1 MHDLAFHPA
10 ALLLF
15 GAAVGFIGTLV
26 GVGGGFFMV
35 PYFSLAGGFPSVRA
49 VGTSLGAIVFNATSG
64 SIRWAFQRRIDWTL
78 GIGFALATLPG
89 TWLGREVG
97 RNIDPAPFSIAFAL
111 VVAAAAAS
119 LLLVRTA
126 PGDASRLA
134 WFRRGLRRDFTD
146 AFGTRHQYEVNLP
159 FGLAVSLGV
168 GFIAALFGVGGGFL
182 HVPVMVV
189 LYGMPVHVAVATSQ
203 LALAVTA
210 AAGAAGYALLP
221 QPAVDWMTV
230 LAVGLGAA
238 VGAQGGAFVA
248 PRLAAE
254 GLKRI
259 LAVVLFGVAAAMA
272 ADGAGWVAFRGGR

>member
-1 MHDLAFHPA
+1 MDGLALHPA
-10 ALLLF
+10 VLALF
-15 GAAVGFIGTLV
+15 GVAVGFLGTLV

-35 PYFSLAGGFPSVRA
+35 PYFSLLGGFAPARA

-64 SIRWAFQRRIDWTL
+64 SVRWAFQRRIDWTI
-78 GIGFALATLPG
+78 GIGFALATVPG
-89 TWLGREVG
+89 TLLGREVG
-97 RNIDPAPFSIAFAL
+97 RNIDPAPFGLAFAL
-111 VVAAAAAS
+111 VVATAAAS
-119 LLLVRTA
+119 LLLVRAA
-126 PGDASRLA
+126 PGDGSRFA

-146 AFGTRHQYEVNLP
+146 AFGARHQYEVNLP

-168 GFIAALFGVGGGFL
+168 GFVATLFGVGGGFL

-221 QPAVDWMTV
+221 VPAVDWGTV

-238 VGAQGGAFVA
+238 VGAQGGAFAA
-248 PRLAAE
+248 PRIAPE

-272 ADGAGWVAFRGGR
+272 ADGAGWVNLRGGR